1 MLKTSAKAWEKAAD
15 IELRERFGLTGAK
28 WKIITVLSIKEGI
41 TQKHIADML
50 FVEAPT
56 LVSVIDKMEKDGYV
70 KRESDS
76 NDRRNNLIFM
86 TKKSKDIV
94 DPIIESILEIRNMG
108 LNKISKKDMDPRT
121 VRTPAI
127 PQSQFRNASIP
138 KNALSPVLAARS
150 PVDSAICASFG
161 MARKLLTM
169 GRREV
174 TWSRVHSYD
183 CQTATW
189 DMGYLAFK
197 DDSAMA
203 VSKSLVTRGR
213 RRQTA

>member
-28 WKIITVLSIKEGI
+28 WKIIAVLSIKEGI

-70 KRESDS
+70 RRESDS

-94 DPIIESILEIRNMG
+94 DPIIDSILEIRNMG
-108 LNKISKKDMDPRT
+108 LDKISKKDMEAAKKVLSQIITNTEKFISQKGEKTDPDLWT
-121 VRTPAI
+121 K
-127 PQSQFRNASIP
+127 PQNKSQ
-138 KNALSPVLAARS
+138 KTLV
-150 PVDSAICASFG
+150 
-161 MARKLLTM
+161 KL
-169 GRREV
+169 
-174 TWSRVHSYD
+174 
-183 CQTATW
+183 
-189 DMGYLAFK
+189 
-197 DDSAMA
+197 
-203 VSKSLVTRGR
+203 
-213 RRQTA
+213 

>member
-108 LNKISKKDMDPRT
+108 LNKISKKDMEAT
-121 VRTPAI
+121 
-127 PQSQFRNASIP
+127 
-138 KNALSPVLAARS
+138 KKVLAQIITNTEKFIS
-150 PVDSAICASFG
+150 QKGEKTDPDLWTEPQNKSQKTLV
-161 MARKLLTM
+161 KL
-169 GRREV
+169 
-174 TWSRVHSYD
+174 
-183 CQTATW
+183 
-189 DMGYLAFK
+189 
-197 DDSAMA
+197 
-203 VSKSLVTRGR
+203 
-213 RRQTA
+213 